1 MGRITIPVEVTPDVS
16 LIREVGLSLDSSRP
30 EYQSMVF
37 ILSHGMV
44 MVTDC
49 DAEGTTKSY
58 HTPKYYGCRLR
69 DGRIEVLD
77 IRYGW
82 RVDEGATKLYAEQKA
97 EEELLK

>member
-1 MGRITIPVEVTPDVS
+1 MGRITIPVEVTPDIS
-16 LIREVGLSLDSSRP
+16 LIREVGLSLGANKP

-49 DAEGTTKSY
+49 DVEGNIKSY
-58 HTPKYYGCRLR
+58 HTPKYYGCRLTN
-69 DGRIEVLD
+69 GRIEVLD
-77 IRYGW
+77 VRYGW
-82 RVDEGATKLYAEQKA
+82 RVDQEATKKYAEEKA